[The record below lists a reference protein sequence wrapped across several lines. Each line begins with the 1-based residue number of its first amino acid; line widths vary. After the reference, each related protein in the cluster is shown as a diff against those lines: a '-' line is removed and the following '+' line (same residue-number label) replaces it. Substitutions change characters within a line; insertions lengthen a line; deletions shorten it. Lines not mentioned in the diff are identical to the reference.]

1 MYFVVC
7 AACLCVRES
16 EREREGGREEG
27 REGGRERE
35 SESERENDVMCAYT
49 YSTHRTSTN
58 FSKLKHV
65 DIIRYQ
71 YQMRAKRH

>member
-1 MYFVVC
+1 M
-7 AACLCVRES
+7 S
-16 EREREGGREEG
+16 EGGREG
-27 REGGRERE
+27 ERE
-35 SESERENDVMCAYT
+35 SESESERERENDVMCAYI